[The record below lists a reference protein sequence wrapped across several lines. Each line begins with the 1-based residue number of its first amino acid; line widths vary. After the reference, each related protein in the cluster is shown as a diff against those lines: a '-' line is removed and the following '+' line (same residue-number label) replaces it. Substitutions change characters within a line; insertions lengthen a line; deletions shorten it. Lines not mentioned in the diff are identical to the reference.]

1 MATKKVTV
9 TLPTDLIEL
18 VNNAAAEAGVPVSR
32 FVSSALE
39 RELRRRLGFALVA
52 EWEAEWE
59 AEHGPITAAERAEVR
74 AMMAAADAEYLA
86 QTERTA

>member
-18 VNNAAAEAGVPVSR
+18 VNSAAAEAGVPVSR

-39 RELRRRLGFALVA
+39 KELRRRLGLALV
-52 EWEAEWE
+52 AEWE
-59 AEHGPITAAERAEVR
+59 AEHGPITPAEMAAARAK
-74 AMMAAADAEYLA
+74 MAAADAEYLG
-86 QTERTA
+86 QTEQRTA

>member
-18 VNNAAAEAGVPVSR
+18 VNDAAAEAGVPVSR

-39 RELRRRLGFALVA
+39 RELRRRLGLALVA
-52 EWEAEWE
+52 EWEAEYE
-59 AEHGPITAAERAEVR
+59 AKHGPITAADRAAVRAE
-74 AMMAAADAEYLA
+74 MAAADAEYLA

>member
-18 VNNAAAEAGVPVSR
+18 VNTAAADAGMPVSR

-39 RELRRRLGFALVA
+39 RELRRRLGLALVA
-52 EWEAEWE
+52 EWEAEHGAFTP
-59 AEHGPITAAERAEVR
+59 AEMAAARAK
-74 AMMAAADAEYLA
+74 MAAADAEYLA
-86 QTERTA
+86 QTERSA

>member
-9 TLPTDLIEL
+9 TLPTDLIDL
-18 VNNAAAEAGVPVSR
+18 VNTAAAEAGLPVSR

-39 RELRRRLGFALVA
+39 RELRRRLGLALVA
-52 EWEAEWE
+52 EFE
-59 AEHGPITAAERAEVR
+59 AEHGAFTPAEMAAARAK
-74 AMMAAADAEYLA
+74 MAAADAEYLA

>member
-9 TLPTDLIEL
+9 TLPTDLIDL
-18 VNNAAAEAGVPVSR
+18 VNTAAAEAGVPVSR

-39 RELRRRLGFALVA
+39 RELRRRLGLALV
-52 EWEAEWE
+52 AEWE
-59 AEHGPITAAERAEVR
+59 AEHGPITAAERAAVR
-74 AMMAAADAEYLA
+74 AELAAADAEYLA

>member
-18 VNNAAAEAGVPVSR
+18 VNEAAVKAGVPVSR

-39 RELRRRLGFALVA
+39 RELRRRIGLAIV
-52 EWEAEWE
+52 AEWE
-59 AEHGPITAAERAEVR
+59 AEHGAFTPAEMAEARAI
-74 AMMAAADAEYLA
+74 MAAADAEYLA
-86 QTERTA
+86 QTERPA

>member
-39 RELRRRLGFALVA
+39 RELRRRLGLALVA
-52 EWEAEWE
+52 EWEADYE
-59 AEHGPITAAERAEVR
+59 AEHGPITPAQRAEVR
-74 AMMAAADAEYLA
+74 AVMAAADAEYLA
-86 QTERTA
+86 QAERTA

>member
-18 VNNAAAEAGVPVSR
+18 VNSAAAEAGVPVSR

-39 RELRRRLGFALVA
+39 RELRRRLGLALV
-52 EWEAEWE
+52 AEWE
-59 AEHGPITAAERAEVR
+59 AEHGPITPAEMAAARAK
-74 AMMAAADAEYLA
+74 MAAADAAYLA
-86 QTERTA
+86 QTEQRTA

>member
-18 VNNAAAEAGVPVSR
+18 VNEAAIKAGVPVSR

-39 RELRRRLGFALVA
+39 RELRRRIGLALVA
-52 EWEAEWE
+52 EWEAEHGAFTPAEMAE
-59 AEHGPITAAERAEVR
+59 ARAI
-74 AMMAAADAEYLA
+74 MAAADAEYLA